1 MGGERWWIRSHLYI
15 NVKPKRLFLHAKVER
30 QTGGG
35 AGKAGVSFFFFL
47 IPGSVLDLFFFSFFF
62 PCLLFGF
69 PLVSFFC
76 FCLDFFNL
84 LIDFPSA
91 EYPFLF
97 LLLDQRESF
106 LLLAQATWYV
116 CYAGALF

>member
-47 IPGSVLDLFFFSFFF
+47 IPGSVLDLFFFFLLLSLSSFRFSLG
-62 PCLLFGF
+62 LL
-69 PLVSFFC
+69 
-76 FCLDFFNL
+76 
-84 LIDFPSA
+84 
-91 EYPFLF
+91 FLF
-97 LLLDQRESF
+97 LS
-106 LLLAQATWYV
+106 
-116 CYAGALF
+116 